1 MASEMQDTANRED
14 AGTSTGPKSVEG
26 KLIVSRNAI
35 KHGIFSKDIIISKG
49 DGKEDKADFDVLLA
63 NLAEDLQPIGKL
75 EELLVEKIAVN
86 YWRLRRLIR
95 FESGQIRDRLDE
107 YRTQAVEDFYS
118 GDDDFYS
125 SSRKKRKR
133 PDMQFYSYADYISD
147 EEFEEQKKRV
157 EDLSNDSIDFAADD
171 AFLKYVLETKFH
183 VHSPE
188 DNQRE
193 INKARKYVKELS
205 PQMLG
210 KYRSAYA
217 SFQKQLWEEMREVK
231 GWQKKFEIVELMR
244 SIPNN
249 MEIDKIIKYENSL
262 ERSIFR
268 NLAVLSELQKRRN

>member
-1 MASEMQDTANRED
+1 MASGKQDENNQEG
-14 AGTSTGPKSVEG
+14 AGTSTGPQSVEG
-26 KLIVSRNAI
+26 KMIVSKNAI

-63 NLAEDLQPIGKL
+63 NLAEDLEPVGKL
-75 EELLVEKIAVN
+75 EELLIEKIAVN

-107 YRTQAVEDFYS
+107 YRTQAVEDFYR

-125 SSRKKRKR
+125 SSRKKKSR
-133 PDMQFYSYADYISD
+133 PNMMYYSYADYISD

-157 EDLSNDSIDFAADD
+157 EGLANDSLDLATDD
-171 AFLKYVLETKFH
+171 TFLKYVLETKFH
-183 VHSPE
+183 VNSPD
-188 DNQRE
+188 DNPRDL
-193 INKARKYVKELS
+193 NKAKKYVKELS

-210 KYRSAYA
+210 KYRGAYA
-217 SFQKQLWEEMREVK
+217 SFQKQLLEEMREVK

-249 MEIDKIIKYENSL
+249 IEIDKIIKYENSL

-268 NLAVLSELQKRRN
+268 NLAVLSELQKRRK